1 MRRTA
6 KETGEFI
13 ALMAKE
19 LDAEW
24 GGEAVERWCSRIMRV
39 STTLQRLAEETCS
52 IEMTEK
58 QQARH
63 EKKDN
68 RAEDLARRICVEA
81 GFKAVFQGDPRGAAI
96 KIVVPSGK
104 TNDWGQEGICVP

>member
-13 ALMAKE
+13 AIMAKE
-19 LDAEW
+19 LPKEW
-24 GGEAVERWCSRIMRV
+24 GGYAIRHWCFRIMRV
-39 STTLQRLAEETCS
+39 STTLQRLGEELCNIPMS
-52 IEMTEK
+52 EK

-63 EKKDN
+63 EKKDDQ
-68 RAEDLARRICVEA
+68 AESLAKRILAEV
-81 GFKAVFQGDPRGAAI
+81 GMTAVIGGDPRGAAI
-96 KIVVPSGK
+96 KIIVPSGK